1 MPNAK
6 HWLLATRPKT
16 LPAGIVPVLLG
27 SSIAYSEGKLNWL
40 VAVLALICSLLIQII
55 TNFINEIYDFKKGA
69 DTAERK
75 GPQRMVAS
83 GIISPKQMAFASAL
97 LGLITFGL
105 GLIIVANSD
114 YYILAVGLISL
125 FFAWLYTGGPYPLA
139 YNGLGDVFVFVFF
152 GLVAVCGS
160 YYAQTLSWNWLTF
173 IAAIAPGL
181 LSMNILGVNN
191 YRDIDT
197 DKVAGKRTLSVKIGK
212 ANAILMYQLSLAM
225 AFIVPIAIFAIN
237 LNLLSLLPLIL
248 IPIGLKL
255 IKSLKTKVGIELNEV
270 LAGSGKLVFLHGILT
285 SIGFLIR
292 W

>member
-1 MPNAK
+1 
-6 HWLLATRPKT
+6 
-16 LPAGIVPVLLG
+16 
-27 SSIAYSEGKLNWL
+27 
-40 VAVLALICSLLIQII
+40 
-55 TNFINEIYDFKKGA
+55 
-69 DTAERK
+69 
-75 GPQRMVAS
+75 
-83 GIISPKQMAFASAL
+83 MAFASAL

-237 LNLLSLLPLIL
+237 LNLLSLLPLML

-292 W
+292 CKF